1 MSMTNNKRINVFLF
15 MAIPNVNFNVFL
27 YSSHISME
35 KLLTVWWNYVTMV
48 LAWKEKITRIA
59 VIGLGGSSR

>member
-1 MSMTNNKRINVFLF
+1 
-15 MAIPNVNFNVFL
+15 MAIPIVNFNVFL

-48 LAWKEKITRIA
+48 LVWKEKITRIA